1 MEKEK
6 NGKITLRLPIDI
18 HERLSETAEQQNV
31 SLNTLIISFLS
42 ENLGRLDAK
51 RELEVSDGDK

>member
-1 MEKEK
+1 MEK

-42 ENLGRLDAK
+42 ESLGRLEAK